1 MALTVKT
8 KIKDSTDFSV
18 SEEFCVELEKKVE
31 EMIKKAETRAKQNN
45 RRTIFARDL

>member
-8 KIKDSTDFSV
+8 NIKEKTELAV